1 MVCENR
7 ALFLLSRFLEEYGC
21 RVRGSATPNEPISL
35 SGTNTTK
42 DLERERK
49 KKSFYGRQRENK
61 PSFSFRQNGACVKKK
76 NVSLF
81 DFPIKKEEIFGLV
94 VSICI
99 HDLLFQTH
107 FQSHFHINILAVYP
121 AC

>member
-1 MVCENR
+1 
-7 ALFLLSRFLEEYGC
+7 
-21 RVRGSATPNEPISL
+21 VRGSATPNEPISL

-49 KKSFYGRQRENK
+49 KKASMGDREKINLALVLGK
-61 PSFSFRQNGACVKKK
+61 MVPVLKK